1 MEKLKIVMVA
11 IDVAIVVALIILG
24 VGLLFGLGGFT
35 VELAVV
41 FLAFAVAAM
50 FVDAKGTIAVFLKGA
65 DEAFDIAHKEID
77 EAVAAGSVEAK
88 KALKDLID
96 HAQDALSKL
105 EAKL

>member
-1 MEKLKIVMVA
+1 MEKLKLVMVA
-11 IDVAIVVALIILG
+11 IDVVIVAALLILG
-24 VGLLFGLGGFT
+24 AGLLFGLGGFT

-77 EAVAAGSVEAK
+77 EVAAAGTVEAK
-88 KALKDLID
+88 NALKDLID
-96 HAQDALSKL
+96 HAQEALVKL